1 MERSGIRE
9 SSGFRPEGLHPD
21 YGVFV
26 QFLRG
31 CQIKQE
37 AQKTALDGAVFYFAV
52 SLDCIGYLTYAAGA
66 TQFSTHIPG

>member
-9 SSGFRPEGLHPD
+9 SSGFRPDGLHPG
-21 YGVFV
+21 YRVFV

-31 CQIKQE
+31 CQKTGGIKNR
-37 AQKTALDGAVFYFAV
+37 TLIGAVFYFAV
-52 SLDCIGYLTYAAGA
+52 SLDCIGYLAYAAGA